1 MSIVV
6 MSMTGF
12 ARAEGRIEAP
22 VVFSWVWEA
31 KSVNSKGLDV
41 RLRLPHGLEALEV
54 AVRTA
59 VGRFFKRGTF
69 TISLTMTSD
78 LQTNDAGIDET
89 ILDALIKL
97 SRQKAEQ
104 LGPKVIGKAVAPA
117 RLDAL
122 MAIAQSRGQ
131 VEGMT
136 AEAKAARNDVLMEG
150 LAEVLEALAL
160 TRSQEGAELASIVS
174 GHLDTIAC
182 LCDDASRLAAL
193 QPEALKERLAGQV
206 QELMNAS
213 PALPEEKLAQE
224 SALLALKFDTRE
236 ELDRLTAHVVQ
247 ARELLSKGE
256 PCGRRLDFLC
266 QEFNREANT
275 LCSKSSDMAL
285 TRIGLNLRSTIDQLR
300 EQVQNIE

>member
-117 RLDAL
+117 TLDA
-122 MAIAQSRGQ
+122 
-131 VEGMT
+131 
-136 AEAKAARNDVLMEG
+136 
-150 LAEVLEALAL
+150 
-160 TRSQEGAELASIVS
+160 
-174 GHLDTIAC
+174 
-182 LCDDASRLAAL
+182 
-193 QPEALKERLAGQV
+193 
-206 QELMNAS
+206 
-213 PALPEEKLAQE
+213 
-224 SALLALKFDTRE
+224 
-236 ELDRLTAHVVQ
+236 
-247 ARELLSKGE
+247 
-256 PCGRRLDFLC
+256 
-266 QEFNREANT
+266 
-275 LCSKSSDMAL
+275 
-285 TRIGLNLRSTIDQLR
+285 
-300 EQVQNIE
+300 